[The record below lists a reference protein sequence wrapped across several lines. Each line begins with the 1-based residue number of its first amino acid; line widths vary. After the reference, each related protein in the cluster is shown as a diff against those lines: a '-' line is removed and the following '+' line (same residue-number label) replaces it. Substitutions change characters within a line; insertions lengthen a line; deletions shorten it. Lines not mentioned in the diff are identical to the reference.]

1 MGSGDRGK
9 GDDFR
14 VEYCVDTWWRWASG
28 AGQAESQAL
37 VPIALFSFPP
47 LQLFNDAIRLAVS
60 YKQNSRDFMDEVL
73 QELEVGLAH
82 MSGGIEKTAS
92 LHKGAELT
100 Q

>member
-1 MGSGDRGK
+1 
-9 GDDFR
+9 
-14 VEYCVDTWWRWASG
+14 
-28 AGQAESQAL
+28 
-37 VPIALFSFPP
+37 
-47 LQLFNDAIRLAVS
+47 
-60 YKQNSRDFMDEVL
+60 MDEVL